1 MNPDNLTYIAADG
14 TSYVLPR
21 EEAMRA
27 YAAAGFTG
35 RLVAPDAPTV
45 EAPVAAPVAAPVPA
59 LRAGVDIEPE
69 AQARI
74 AAQEA
79 WLKAKGFAP
88 AGTWFAAGT
97 EMLDSGRAKY
107 ASLARLHA
115 DLPAF
120 RDVAREV
127 ARRITS
133 EQRQDVRVGDAS
145 LLRLD
150 GEGRITRGKSPLRL
164 EAAALRS
171 LIQRFPRAFPS
182 AWSFLAL
189 LDVEARREAVN
200 AQLAR
205 LAEFYPEESERDVRL
220 RIRNLD
226 GEWQAFA
233 TVSPSYLPMD
243 GNRVLGAYVEAL
255 DGLKLPDPRGVVAYD
270 PATTDLTIRATWHAP
285 QTLRPAVGDVF
296 ETGLSAR
303 SNDAGTGSHRAGNTF
318 TRIVCIN
325 CTTAEFGDDLRR
337 VHRGSRAADMTAQG
351 LERVKLDVAQVVG
364 RTDEAARFFLSS
376 WGTLRDTPV
385 SAMRLGGKVH
395 TSGLSA
401 AKALVA
407 SGEFD
412 ADVPREAL
420 TRAVESAYKAEPGD
434 SLADVV
440 NCFTRAAHEGLLDEI
455 ARWRIERAAGQLVP
469 VLAQRASE

>member
-1 MNPDNLTYIAADG
+1 MNTDTPDNTPDTLTYVATDG
-14 TSYVLPR
+14 TVSVLPR
-21 EEAMRA
+21 AEAMAA
-27 YAAAGFTG
+27 YAAAGFAG
-35 RLVAPDAPTV
+35 RLVAPTV
-45 EAPVAAPVAAPVPA
+45 ELLVEAAPQA

-69 AQARI
+69 AERRI
-74 AAQEA
+74 KAQEA

-88 AGTWFAAGT
+88 TGTWFAAGT
-97 EMLDSGRAKY
+97 EMLESGRAKY
-107 ASLARLHA
+107 ASLARRHE

-120 RDVAREV
+120 RDAARAV
-127 ARRITS
+127 ARRITG

-150 GEGRITRGKSPLRL
+150 GEGRITRGRSPLRL

-171 LIQRFPRAFPS
+171 LVQRFPRAFPS
-182 AWSFLAL
+182 AWQFLAL
-189 LDVEARREAVN
+189 MDVEARRDAVN

-233 TVSPSYLPMD
+233 AVSPSYMPMD
-243 GNRVLGAYVEAL
+243 GNRVLAAYVEAL
-255 DGLKLPDPRGVVAYD
+255 DGLRLPDPRGVVVYD
-270 PATTDLTIRATWHAP
+270 PATTDLSIRATWHAP

-303 SNDAGTGSHRAGNTF
+303 SNDAGSGSHRASNTF

-325 CTTAEFGDDLRR
+325 CTIAEFGDDLRR
-337 VHRGSRAADMTAQG
+337 VHRGSKTQDLTAQG
-351 LERVKLDVAQVVG
+351 LERVKVDIAQVVG
-364 RTDEAARFFLSS
+364 RTDEAARFFLDS
-376 WGTLRDTPV
+376 WGTLRETPV
-385 SAMRLGGKVH
+385 SALRLGGKVH

-401 AKALVA
+401 AKALVS

-412 ADVPREAL
+412 ADVPRETL
-420 TRAVESAYKAEPGD
+420 TRAVESAYAVEPGD
-434 SLADVV
+434 SVADVV
-440 NCFTRAAHEGLLDEI
+440 NAFTRAAHEGFLDEI
-455 ARWRIERAAGQLVP
+455 ARWRVERAAGQLVP
-469 VLAQRASE
+469 VLASRASE

>member
-1 MNPDNLTYIAADG
+1 MNPDTLTYIATDG
-14 TSYVLPR
+14 TATVLPR
-21 EEAMRA
+21 DEAMRA

-35 RLVAPDAPTV
+35 RLVAPTPVVAPVV
-45 EAPVAAPVAAPVPA
+45 EAAPAAVPA

-69 AQARI
+69 AAKRI
-74 AAQEA
+74 AAQEQ
-79 WLKAKGFAP
+79 WLKAKGFAA

-97 EMLDSGRAKY
+97 EMLESGRAKY
-107 ASLARLHA
+107 ASLAKRHA
-115 DLPAF
+115 DLPVF
-120 RDVAREV
+120 RDAAREV
-127 ARRITS
+127 ARRITG
-133 EQRQDVRVGDAS
+133 EQRQDVRVGDAA

-150 GEGRITRGKSPLRL
+150 GEGRITRGRSPLRL

-171 LIQRFPRAFPS
+171 LVQRFPKAFPS
-182 AWSFLAL
+182 AWQFLAL
-189 LDVEARREAVN
+189 MDVEARRDAVN
-200 AQLAR
+200 AQLGR

-243 GNRVLGAYVEAL
+243 GNRVLAAYVEAL
-255 DGLKLPDPRGVVAYD
+255 DGLRLPDPRGVVAYN
-270 PATTDLTIRATWHAP
+270 PETTDLSIRATWHAP
-285 QTLRPAVGDVF
+285 QSLRPAVGDVF

-325 CTTAEFGDDLRR
+325 CTIAEFGDDLRR
-337 VHRGSRAADMTAQG
+337 VHRGSRSADNTAQG

-401 AKALVA
+401 AKALVS
-407 SGEFD
+407 SGDFD
-412 ADVPREAL
+412 ADVPREQL
-420 TRAVESAYKAEPGD
+420 TRAVESAFEAEPGD
-434 SLADVV
+434 SMADVV
-440 NCFTRAAHEGLLDEI
+440 NAFTRAAHEGLLDDI
-455 ARWRIERAAGQLVP
+455 ARWRVERAAGQLVP
-469 VLAQRASE
+469 VLASRASE

>member
-1 MNPDNLTYIAADG
+1 MNTPDTLTYIAADG
-14 TSYVLPR
+14 TSTVLPR
-21 EEAMRA
+21 DEAMRA

-35 RLVAPDAPTV
+35 RLVAPDAPTPEPVV
-45 EAPVAAPVAAPVPA
+45 EAAPVQA
-59 LRAGVDIEPE
+59 LRAGIDIEPE
-69 AQARI
+69 AAKRI
-74 AAQEA
+74 AAQEQ

-88 AGTWFAAGT
+88 SGTWFAAGT
-97 EMLDSGRAKY
+97 EMLPEGRAKY
-107 ASLARLHA
+107 ASLARRHA
-115 DLPAF
+115 DLPVF
-120 RDVAREV
+120 RDAAREV
-127 ARRITS
+127 ARRITL
-133 EQRQDVRVGDAS
+133 EQRQDVRVGDAA

-150 GEGRITRGKSPLRL
+150 GEGRITRGRSPLRL

-171 LIQRFPRAFPS
+171 LIQRFPKAFPS
-182 AWSFLAL
+182 AWQFLAL
-189 LDVEARREAVN
+189 MDVEARRDAVN

-243 GNRVLGAYVEAL
+243 GNRVLAAYVEAL
-255 DGLKLPDPRGVVAYD
+255 DGLRLPDPRGVVAYN
-270 PATTDLTIRATWHAP
+270 PETTDLSIRATWHAP
-285 QTLRPAVGDVF
+285 QSLRPAVGDVF

-325 CTTAEFGDDLRR
+325 CTIAEFGDDLRR
-337 VHRGSRAADMTAQG
+337 VHRGSRREDMTAQG

-385 SAMRLGGKVH
+385 SALRLGGKVH

-412 ADVPREAL
+412 ADVPREQL
-420 TRAVESAYKAEPGD
+420 TRAVESAFAAEPGD
-434 SLADVV
+434 SMADVV
-440 NCFTRAAHEGLLDEI
+440 NAFTRAAHEGLLDDI
-455 ARWRIERAAGQLVP
+455 ARWRVERAAGQLVP
-469 VLAQRASE
+469 VLAARSVEA